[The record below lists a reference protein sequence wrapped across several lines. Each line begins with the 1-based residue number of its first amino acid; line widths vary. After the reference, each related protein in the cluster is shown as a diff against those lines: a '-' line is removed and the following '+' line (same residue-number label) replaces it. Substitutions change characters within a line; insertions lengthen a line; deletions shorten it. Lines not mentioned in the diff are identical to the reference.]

1 MTTAPRAPT
10 LPGGWRAGMQRM
22 RPMYEAF
29 GAAVTAAVYNVDCK
43 LLKLAAQRYDVT
55 YKGPK
60 LGGRGATEL
69 AERVAAAKAWLAA
82 GGVGLPGA
90 HQVTQPAGQP
100 PGVQTPGPDTRP
112 RRAAETVTPPTA
124 RITRAPTPRGRYEAG
139 PDVPRVFSGARP
151 GVDPLTMEAWR

>member
-1 MTTAPRAPT
+1 MTTASRAPT

-29 GAAVTAAVYNVDCK
+29 GAAVTAAVYGVDCHQ
-43 LLKLAAQRYDVT
+43 LKLAAQRYDVT

-82 GGVGLPGA
+82 G
-90 HQVTQPAGQP
+90 
-100 PGVQTPGPDTRP
+100 VQTPGPDTRP

-124 RITRAPTPRGRYEAG
+124 RITRAPTPRGRYEPG

-151 GVDPLTMEAWR
+151 GVDPLTMEAWLGAEDEE